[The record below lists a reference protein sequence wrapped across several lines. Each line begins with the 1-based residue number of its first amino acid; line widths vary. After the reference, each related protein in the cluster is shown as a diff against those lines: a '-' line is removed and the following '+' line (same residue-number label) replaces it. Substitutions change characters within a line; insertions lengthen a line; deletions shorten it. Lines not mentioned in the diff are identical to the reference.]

1 ELEQANYVFRRKD
14 LEAYGLDVST
24 DSWRFNISDKK
35 LANRIPRGMELGQF
49 KSQLSFIDANK
60 SKPFSELLTD
70 LHEQGIDKPVI
81 ATVLIELPE
90 EWKNKLDNAT
100 HEDLNDDEEI
110 RGYD

>member
-1 ELEQANYVFRRKD
+1 
-14 LEAYGLDVST
+14 
-24 DSWRFNISDKK
+24 
-35 LANRIPRGMELGQF
+35 
-49 KSQLSFIDANK
+49 
-60 SKPFSELLTD
+60 SELLTD

-110 RGYD
+110 RGYDHPLQYLEIRKELLDSVPKEGFISFPSVGDLALIKRHEYT